1 MKHCSL
7 IYCKKQNT
15 LNLLKMCLKQI
26 LKVSTWGRNNGGHNS
41 FLPWYRGDTSSRLSL
56 PSKSQMF
63 LSNKQRETERADVRS
78 GDLPWGGKHFPAPSS
93 PFRWL
98 GSTGR
103 RRCTPRCARTVC
115 KHQKIKTQIAQS
127 VQPPKSKTSGFLSL
141 LLPLSSHL
149 FLPLTWC
156 SHSDTES
163 CPLCCSRWC
172 QCPPAGLG
180 SKSTWGSECAS
191 SVPWR
196 RAGSGRRSSPHILHT
211 TWGPAVHLMLGC
223 SPCCPRRLLDTQK
236 RGLTTETDVTPTYSF
251 LR

>member
-1 MKHCSL
+1 MHWHEENSVVSQQKWSV
-7 IYCKKQNT
+7 IQGKKMEVT
-15 LNLLKMCLKQI
+15 FLLPPDTQSPL
-26 LKVSTWGRNNGGHNS
+26 ST
-41 FLPWYRGDTSSRLSL
+41 PPT
-56 PSKSQMF
+56 KSQML
-63 LSNKQRETERADVRS
+63 LSNTQWETKCADVRS

-115 KHQKIKTQIAQS
+115 KHRKHRLLS
-127 VQPPKSKTSGFLSL
+127 VCILQMWNQQ
-141 LLPLSSHL
+141 LPLCL

-156 SHSDTES
+156 SRSDTES

-191 SVPWR
+191 SAPWR
-196 RAGSGRRSSPHILHT
+196 RAGSGRRSSPHILHR
-211 TWGPAVHLMLGC
+211 TWGLMGCRTPGC
-223 SPCCPRRLLDTQK
+223 SPWWPREAS
-236 RGLTTETDVTPTYSF
+236 GHTE
-251 LR
+251 